1 MRHESNDDST
11 KWTDLLT
18 EAVTK
23 PGAILKA
30 YRAFHG
36 YSIGNQMLALLQCQM
51 RGIEPGPISTVLP
64 LSYSILSR
72 PRST

>member
-1 MRHESNDDST
+1 MRHESNNDST
-11 KWTDLLT
+11 KWTELLT

-36 YSIGNQMLALLQCQM
+36 YVRHAI
-51 RGIEPGPISTVLP
+51 
-64 LSYSILSR
+64 
-72 PRST
+72 